1 MGLEQLERR
10 LERLVEGAFARVART
25 GLQPVEIGRRL
36 AREMDLQRTIGVS
49 GLIAPNV
56 FDLLLS
62 SDDWERLS
70 GLGSALANEL
80 AAAVRDHAREEGY
93 LLVGPVT
100 VAIDKD
106 DTLTPG
112 VFLVASRIEAGPD
125 GGPEVILG
133 LPGGQRVSVGREPM
147 VIGRLPDC
155 DVVLPDT
162 NVSRRHA
169 RIYRDGTD
177 VVVEDLGSTN
187 GTKVNGVR
195 VARKVLSPGDRI
207 LLGRSTLVVEMP

>member
-1 MGLEQLERR
+1 
-10 LERLVEGAFARVART
+10 
-25 GLQPVEIGRRL
+25 
-36 AREMDLQRTIGVS
+36 
-49 GLIAPNV
+49 
-56 FDLLLS
+56 
-62 SDDWERLS
+62 
-70 GLGSALANEL
+70 
-80 AAAVRDHAREEGY
+80 
-93 LLVGPVT
+93 
-100 VAIDKD
+100 
-106 DTLTPG
+106 
-112 VFLVASRIEAGPD
+112 
-125 GGPEVILG
+125 
-133 LPGGQRVSVGREPM
+133 M